1 MARRWATLQ
10 KAKRQQSVLLP
21 EQAKCVGG
29 IPKEQ
34 ISYPLESH
42 SPTINHAL
50 YEKLSGYFA
59 DTSRMADLAHSQFG
73 DRHWARQNI
82 ARSIT

>member
-10 KAKRQQSVLLP
+10 KAKRQQSILLP
-21 EQAKCVGG
+21 DVGG

-34 ISYPLESH
+34 TSHPLESH
-42 SPTINHAL
+42 SSPINHTL
-50 YEKLSGYFA
+50 YEKLSGYLA